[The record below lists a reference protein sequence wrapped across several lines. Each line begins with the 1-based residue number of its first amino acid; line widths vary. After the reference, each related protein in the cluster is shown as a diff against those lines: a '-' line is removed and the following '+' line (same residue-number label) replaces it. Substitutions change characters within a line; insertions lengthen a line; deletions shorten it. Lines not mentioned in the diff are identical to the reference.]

1 MANYKNTNMRKS
13 DTGTYNRTDT
23 YRFTIQDKSDP
34 ELANLKLSVREYN
47 KQVKQHPWLGELK
60 RVMLMGRGPRRKAN
74 GQMIHPNCD
83 SNLRHKHATHFDV
96 YVLNVA

>member
-1 MANYKNTNMRKS
+1 MANYQNTQLRKS

-23 YRFTIQDKSDP
+23 YRFTIKDKSDP
-34 ELANLKLSVREYN
+34 ELASLKLSVREYN
-47 KQVKQHPWLGELK
+47 KLVKKYPHLDNMK

-83 SNLRHKHATHFDV
+83 SNLRHKFATHFDV
-96 YVLNVA
+96 YVLDVA

>member
-47 KQVKQHPWLGELK
+47 KQVRKHPWLGEPK
-60 RVMLMGRGPRRKAN
+60 RVMLMARGPRRKAN
-74 GQMIHPNCD
+74 GSMIHFNAD
-83 SNLRHKHATHFDV
+83 QSLRHKYATHFDV
-96 YVLNVA
+96 YVQDVA